1 MAFLAKTVCT
11 WEKSPWTA
19 TTCHGAGGC
28 RRREKGQEGEQ
39 GKKMR
44 QALNIFR
51 LDRGQRVQG
60 SNQNPGPSRGLRS
73 RISVPTALCAFCKV
87 RCHCIFYG
95 PGIRYSGIFCV
106 PCISS
111 GYSDIFWHISVVDT
125 VAYFGGNHGSRVWK
139 SLKLKKVYFQR
150 TQISWDKNMFNRIV
164 FFKF

>member
-19 TTCHGAGGC
+19 TTCHGAPRARRCDFCTGKMPTKSGGIE
-28 RRREKGQEGEQ
+28 RGKREKVEDESGAEGEKGQEGEQ

-73 RISVPTALCAFCKV
+73 RISVPTV
-87 RCHCIFYG
+87 G
-95 PGIRYSGIFCV
+95 
-106 PCISS
+106 
-111 GYSDIFWHISVVDT
+111 
-125 VAYFGGNHGSRVWK
+125 
-139 SLKLKKVYFQR
+139 R
-150 TQISWDKNMFNRIV
+150 TQEFNQTEGSI
-164 FFKF
+164 KGK